1 MTRYIFFPLPSL
13 LMGGKNATYKVVAE
27 VVVGSNNPTLSI
39 FINLVIYRIILS
51 SILDSVGQI
60 SSNANASVSGV
71 QTEIHRDV

>member
-13 LMGGKNATYKVVAE
+13 LMDGKNETYKVVAA
-27 VVVGSNNPTLSI
+27 VVGSTPTLSI